1 MKQLLLLAII
11 IVVIAGGWYY
21 VTQNTTNPTSAPEA
35 SETTAEDTTD
45 AMDHDSM
52 DESAV
57 QVGSDAGMKF
67 PTSDLDGDARTFN
80 LTGHNFAYDL
90 SEIRVQEGDV
100 VTINFTSTDGFHD
113 WVVDEFNAATARVNT
128 DGTTSV
134 TFVADTKGTFE
145 YYCSVG
151 NHRAQGMVGNLIVE

>member
-21 VTQNTTNPTSAPEA
+21 VTQNATGPTSAPEA

-45 AMDHDSM
+45 AMDHTSM
-52 DESAV
+52 DEGAV
-57 QVGSDAGMKF
+57 QVGSDAGMEF
-67 PTSDLDGDARTFN
+67 PTSDIDGDVRTFTV
-80 LTGHNFAYDL
+80 TGHNFAYSM

-128 DGTTSV
+128 DGSTSV
-134 TFVADTKGTFE
+134 TFVANTKGTFE